1 LRTFH
6 PPRLLSRLAVGKE
19 STPPFPGWGAFYCQ
33 NWASTLVEF
42 ALVIAAASFFGRL
55 LQDWWIGAKKDIAER
70 AARKGNAQKRR
81 I

>member
-1 LRTFH
+1 MRKLLQQH
-6 PPRLLSRLAVGKE
+6 PFLA
-19 STPPFPGWGAFYCQ
+19 
-33 NWASTLVEF
+33 L
-42 ALVIAAASFFGRL
+42 L